1 MPAVARSPLLRVWQK
16 VFCTNEEW
24 MGLSTVT
31 AKQLEVQRIVD
42 ALYKAIAQH
51 RLPPGTRLIEAQI
64 VETLQANRNH
74 VQAAIQ
80 RLALQKVV
88 TIEANRGAMVSQPT
102 AKEAR
107 DIFSA
112 RRAIERA
119 IVESIT
125 PAIMR
130 KQRQR
135 IATHMSNERKATNDT
150 DRRAIVRELSEF
162 HLMLGA
168 ICGNT
173 VLSDILGN
181 LMVRSSLIVALYQR
195 NDVPSCA
202 SDEHQ
207 QIITALEEGDH
218 EKAVAV
224 MIEHLDEL
232 EGQLALGAEP
242 PAEFNLKQALS
253 D

>member
-1 MPAVARSPLLRVWQK
+1 
-16 VFCTNEEW
+16 
-24 MGLSTVT
+24 MGSSTVT
-31 AKQLEVQRIVD
+31 AKQLEVQRIVE

-74 VQAAIQ
+74 VQVALQ

-88 TIEANRGAMVSQPT
+88 TIEANRGAMVAQPT
-102 AKEAR
+102 AREAR
-107 DIFSA
+107 DVFSA

-119 IVESIT
+119 IVEAIT
-125 PAIMR
+125 PSIMR
-130 KQRQR
+130 AQQQR
-135 IATHMSNERKATNDT
+135 IAGHMNAEREATQDT
-150 DRRAIVRELSEF
+150 DRRAIVRSLSEF
-162 HLMLGA
+162 HLLLGE
-168 ICGNT
+168 ISGNA

-207 QIITALEEGDH
+207 QIIDALEQGDTDR
-218 EKAVAV
+218 AVRV
-224 MIEHLDEL
+224 MLEHLDEL
-232 EGQLALGAEP
+232 EAQLALEQSV
-242 PAEFNLKQALS
+242 PAEFNLRQALS